1 MSDDEF
7 DNIPDDFAG
16 VEGVDWD
23 QILAAPS
30 QVSPTIDVPE
40 RTSSQPQ
47 STESLELEEMDDEF
61 LAELDVVE
69 QRVFQE
75 MQAGPS
81 RLQTHGPSMPTHTI
95 VVAQAVSSTPFP
107 LLSSIPKAADYQ
119 IRELY
124 HQ

>member
-30 QVSPTIDVPE
+30 QVSPTIDVLEHTP
-40 RTSSQPQ
+40 SQPQ
-47 STESLELEEMDDEF
+47 STESLELEEMDDVF

-81 RLQTHGPSMPTHTI
+81 TLQTHGPSMHTHTF
-95 VVAQAVSSTPFP
+95 VVAQAVTSTPF
-107 LLSSIPKAADYQ
+107 LLLNRILKAA
-119 IRELY
+119 E
-124 HQ
+124 

>member
-95 VVAQAVSSTPFP
+95 VVAQAVTGTPFL
-107 LLSSIPKAADYQ
+107 LLSSILKAADYQ